1 LVNLVREFGKEFTMK
16 MKVLIC
22 DNLEKEGVELFNG
35 KGRVKADVH
44 ATMPPAELKKKITK
58 YDGFIVRSASKV
70 TAEVIEAAHRLKVIG
85 RAGIGLD
92 NIDVEAASRKG
103 IVVMNTPGANAI
115 TTAEHAITLLL
126 SLSRHIPQANTSLK
140 AGKWEKKKF
149 MGVEIF
155 NQTLGVIGFGNIGQ
169 VVVDRAKGLKMRA
182 IVYDPFVSED
192 AMAKKGAEMVTLDQ
206 LLEQSDYIAIHTPL
220 SKETKHL
227 LNKNTFQKMK
237 KGVRIINCAR
247 GGIVNERDLYT
258 AIKRGIVAG
267 AALDVF
273 EKEPPGDHPL
283 FALDEVIAT
292 PHLGASTLQ
301 AQAKVAV
308 AIATQVK
315 EYLENGTIKNA
326 VNVPSVRTEILD
338 QVKPYLTLAEKM
350 GSFLAQITPEGIR
363 EVTIEYS
370 GEVANYDLA
379 PLTVSI
385 LKGILESALDEMVN
399 YVNAPLLA
407 RVIGFKVIEVKTSN
421 TEGFTSLITLR
432 IKNKEGRHSI
442 AGTIFGKDD
451 PRIVRVDTFITESI
465 PAGNILFMRN
475 YDKPGVIGNIGR
487 TLGKNFIN
495 IAKMHLSRQETGGI
509 AISLI
514 HVDEPVPTIILKK
527 LMKLPHIISVQHIA
541 L

>member
-1 LVNLVREFGKEFTMK
+1 YE
-16 MKVLIC
+16 
-22 DNLEKEGVELFNG
+22 
-35 KGRVKADVH
+35 
-44 ATMPPAELKKKITK
+44 
-58 YDGFIVRSASKV
+58 GFIVRSASKV
-70 TAEVIEAAHRLKVIG
+70 TAEVIESAHRLKVIG

-92 NIDVEAASRKG
+92 NVDVKAASRKG

-126 SLSRHIPQANTSLK
+126 SLSRHIPQANASLK
-140 AGKWEKKKF
+140 MGKWEKKKF

-169 VVVDRAKGLKMRA
+169 VVVDRAKGLKMRV

-192 AMAKKGAEMVTLDQ
+192 AMAKKGAEKVTLDQ
-206 LLEQSDYIAIHTPL
+206 LLEQSDYISIHTPL

-247 GGIVNERDLYT
+247 GGIVNEKDLYT
-258 AIKRGIVAG
+258 AIKRGTVAG

-283 FALDEVIAT
+283 FALDEVIST
-292 PHLGASTLQ
+292 PHLGASTSQ
-301 AQAKVAV
+301 AQARVAV
-308 AIATQVK
+308 AIAQQVK
-315 EYLENGTIKNA
+315 DYLESGTIKNA
-326 VNVPSVRTEILD
+326 VNVPSVSTEIFD

-363 EVTIEYS
+363 EVIIEYS

-385 LKGILESALDEMVN
+385 LKGILESALEEMVN

-407 RVIGFKVIEVKTSN
+407 KERGIKVS
-421 TEGFTSLITLR
+421 
-432 IKNKEGRHSI
+432 
-442 AGTIFGKDD
+442 
-451 PRIVRVDTFITESI
+451 
-465 PAGNILFMRN
+465 
-475 YDKPGVIGNIGR
+475 
-487 TLGKNFIN
+487 
-495 IAKMHLSRQETGGI
+495 
-509 AISLI
+509 
-514 HVDEPVPTIILKK
+514 
-527 LMKLPHIISVQHIA
+527 
-541 L
+541 

>member
-1 LVNLVREFGKEFTMK
+1 

-22 DNLEKEGVELFNG
+22 DNLEKEGVALFSG

-44 ATMPPAELKKKITK
+44 ATMPPSELKKKITN
-58 YDGFIVRSASKV
+58 YEGFIVRSASKV
-70 TAEVIEAAHRLKVIG
+70 TAEVIEAASRLKVIG

-126 SLSRHIPQANTSLK
+126 SLSRHIPQANASLK

-149 MGVEIF
+149 MGTEIF

-192 AMAKKGAEMVTLDQ
+192 AMAKKGAEKVTLDQ
-206 LLEQSDYIAIHTPL
+206 LLEQSDYISIHTPL
-220 SKETKHL
+220 NKETKNL

-247 GGIVNERDLYT
+247 GGIVNERDLFT
-258 AIKRGIVAG
+258 AIKRGSVAG

-292 PHLGASTLQ
+292 PHLGASTRQ

-315 EYLENGTIKNA
+315 DYLENGTIKNA

-338 QVKPYLTLAEKM
+338 QAKPYLTLAEKM

-385 LKGILESALDEMVN
+385 LKGILESPLGEMVN

-407 RVIGFKVIEVKTSN
+407 SERGMKVSEVKTSN

-432 IKNKEGRHSI
+432 IKNKEGKHSI
-442 AGTIFGKDD
+442 AGTLFGKDD
-451 PRIVRVDTFITESI
+451 PRIVRVDNFITEAI
-465 PAGNILFMRN
+465 PEGNILFMRN
-475 YDKPGVIGNIGR
+475 YDKPGVIGTIGR
-487 TLGKNFIN
+487 TLGRNFIN

-514 HVDEPVPTIILKK
+514 HVDEPVPTIIVKK
-527 LMKLPHIISVQHIA
+527 LSKSPHIISVQHIA

>member
-1 LVNLVREFGKEFTMK
+1 

-22 DNLEKEGVELFNG
+22 DNLEKEGVELFKGN
-35 KGRVKADVH
+35 GRVKADVH
-44 ATMPPAELKKKITK
+44 ITMPPSELKKKISK

-92 NIDVEAASRKG
+92 NIDVKAASRKG

-126 SLSRHIPQANTSLK
+126 SLSRYIPQANASLK
-140 AGKWEKKKF
+140 TGKWEKKKF

-169 VVVDRAKGLKMRA
+169 VVVDRAKGLKMRV

-192 AMAKKGAEMVTLDQ
+192 AMAKKGAEKVTLDQ
-206 LLEQSDYIAIHTPL
+206 LLEQSDYISIHTPL
-220 SKETKHL
+220 SKETKNL

-247 GGIVNERDLYT
+247 GGIVNEKDLYA
-258 AIKRGIVAG
+258 AIKRGKVAG

-273 EKEPPGDHPL
+273 EKEPPGNHPL
-283 FALDEVIAT
+283 FALDEVIST
-292 PHLGASTLQ
+292 PHLGASTRQ

-308 AIATQVK
+308 AIAKQVK
-315 EYLENGTIKNA
+315 DYLENGLISNA
-326 VNVPSVRTEILD
+326 VNVPSISTEIFD
-338 QVKPYLTLAEKM
+338 QVKPCLTLAEKM

-363 EVTIEYS
+363 EVIIEYS

-385 LKGILESALDEMVN
+385 LKGILESALEEMVN

-407 RVIGFKVIEVKTSN
+407 KERGIKVSEVKTSDS
-421 TEGFTSLITLR
+421 EGFTSLITLR
-432 IKNKEGRHSI
+432 IKNKDGEHSI
-442 AGTIFGKDD
+442 AGTLFGKDN
-451 PRIVRVDTFITESI
+451 PRIVRVDSFITESI
-465 PAGNILFMRN
+465 PEGNILFMRN
-475 YDKPGVIGNIGR
+475 YDKPGVIGNIGK
-487 TLGKNFIN
+487 TLGRNFIN
-495 IAKMHLSRQETGGI
+495 IAKMHLSRQKTGGI

-514 HVDEPVPTIILKK
+514 HVDEPVPTIVIKK
-527 LMKLPHIISVQHIA
+527 LMKLPHIISVKYIA